1 MHGVIVVCASIAAVT
16 LVAAALHDLAVR
28 TVPNPM
34 IAVVGACGFALAL
47 LQHRLLISLA
57 ACAILVLVALALW
70 LRGLF
75 GGADA
80 KLLAVSAL
88 LVAPAGI
95 ATLLLFTALAG
106 GLLCTP
112 YLIAPRLLSR
122 PAVARP
128 GSLIA
133 RLLRCERWRLRRR
146 GPLPYAVA
154 IAAGA
159 LAALLPTLSIGV

>member
-1 MHGVIVVCASIAAVT
+1 MHVVVVVSAVVA
-16 LVAAALHDLAVR
+16 VAALIASALHDIAVR
-28 TVPNPM
+28 TVPNAM
-34 IAVVGACGFALAL
+34 IAIVGACGFALAL

-57 ACAILVLVALALW
+57 ACAILLSLTMALW

-80 KLLAVSAL
+80 KLLAASAL

-95 ATLLLFTALAG
+95 ATMLLGTALAG
-106 GLLCTP
+106 GLLCIP

-122 PAVARP
+122 PVAARP
-128 GSLIA
+128 ASLVA

-159 LAALLPTLSIGV
+159 LLALLPTLSIGV